1 MRGILRAM
9 LFLVI
14 AAAGVVLV
22 GSALGQWIPEE
33 RAPEDVSL
41 LTVGEERIT
50 VDVRN
55 AAGVEGLA
63 RNATDHLRGAGFD
76 VVSLGNARIF
86 GSDTTV
92 VIDRVGETSKA
103 AAVAR
108 AMGVVRVVSE
118 PDSKS
123 LRGRDRTPGFGLVGS
138 SGGRRRARLGVPG
151 RLAASAGS
159 GQMKREVGG

>member
-41 LTVGEERIT
+41 LTVGAERIT
-50 VDVRN
+50 IDVRN

-76 VVSLGNARIF
+76 VVSLGNARTF

-103 AAVAR
+103 AEVAR
-108 AMGVVRVVSE
+108 ALGVARVVSR
-118 PDSKS
+118 PDSN
-123 LRGRDRTPGFGLVGS
+123 LFVDVTV
-138 SGGRRRARLGVPG
+138 RLGSDWSAPPAVDDEPVWEPLVDWLRALGQG
-151 RLAASAGS
+151 R
-159 GQMKREVGG
+159 

>member
-1 MRGILRAM
+1 MRGILRAT
-9 LFLVI
+9 LFLAV

-22 GSALGQWIPEE
+22 GSELGQWIPED

-41 LTVGEERIT
+41 LTVGEDRVT

-76 VVSLGNARIF
+76 VVSLGNARTF

-92 VIDRVGETSKA
+92 VIDRVGETAKA

-108 AMGVVRVVSE
+108 ALGVARVVSR
-118 PDSKS
+118 PDSN
-123 LRGRDRTPGFGLVGS
+123 LFVDVTV
-138 SGGRRRARLGVPG
+138 RLGSDWSAPQVEDEAAWAPLVDWVRTLGQG
-151 RLAASAGS
+151 R
-159 GQMKREVGG
+159 